1 MAEFI
6 MKDMVRYRQLEEQFY
21 IDSAALSTEDLGHEG
36 KNRQIRRM
44 FAAVGINVQE
54 LERIQVGNI
63 KLGHLKPGQYRR
75 LTEGEIEY
83 LKTL

>member
-1 MAEFI
+1 
-6 MKDMVRYRQLEEQFY
+6 VLE
-21 IDSAALSTEDLGHEG
+21 ITIHEG
-36 KNRQIRRM
+36 KNRQVRRM
-44 FAAVGINVQE
+44 FAAVGYNVQE

-75 LTEGEIEY
+75 LTESEIEY